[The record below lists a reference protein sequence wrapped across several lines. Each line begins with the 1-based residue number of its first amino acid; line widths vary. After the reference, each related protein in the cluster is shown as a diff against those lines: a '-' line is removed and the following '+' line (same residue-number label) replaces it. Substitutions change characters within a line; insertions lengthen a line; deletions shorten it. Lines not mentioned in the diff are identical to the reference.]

1 MRIISGNFKG
11 KKIFFPSSIK
21 TRPLKD
27 MVKES
32 IFNLILHSKK
42 INLKITNSNILDLF
56 SGSGSFGLECISRG
70 AKKVIFVENYFETL
84 KVLKKNIYTLKSQEY
99 CEIIEKD
106 CFSFLDKSLKFD
118 IKFELIFID
127 PPYKEKKI
135 NILLEKIKDNKILKN
150 NGVLIIH
157 RHKKDSVKITEKF
170 QVFDERNYG
179 ISKIFFGNFY

>member
-1 MRIISGNFKG
+1 MRIIGGKYKG
-11 KKIFFPSSIK
+11 KKIFLPK
-21 TRPLKD
+21 DKETRPLRD

-32 IFNLILHSKK
+32 IFNLLRHSNK
-42 INLKITNSNILDLF
+42 INLNITNSNILDLF

-84 KVLKKNIYTLKSQEY
+84 KVLKKNINALKSQDK

-106 CFSFLDKSLKFD
+106 CFGFLDKNLKFD

-127 PPYKEKKI
+127 PPYKEAKI

-170 QVFDERNYG
+170 QVFDERDYG